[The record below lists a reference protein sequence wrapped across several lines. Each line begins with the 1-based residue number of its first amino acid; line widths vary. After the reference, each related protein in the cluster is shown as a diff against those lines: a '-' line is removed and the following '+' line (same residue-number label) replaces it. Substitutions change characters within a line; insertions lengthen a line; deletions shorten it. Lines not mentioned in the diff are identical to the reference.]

1 MTLVLTGQLC
11 SGKNAIQTTRTG
23 HRYPGARFKS
33 WREEACAQLLPQVI
47 RRQTPTPGMP
57 VTLTVTYWPGDV
69 RVRDVSGMLDALMSL
84 LVWVGVL
91 QDDGLIWDVV
101 WKRQGVNRKF
111 PKVIMEVTEWQG
123 DVSDTRR
130 RSHER

>member
-1 MTLVLTGQLC
+1 
-11 SGKNAIQTTRTG
+11 
-23 HRYPGARFKS
+23 
-33 WREEACAQLLPQVI
+33 
-47 RRQTPTPGMP
+47 MP

-130 RSHER
+130 RSHE